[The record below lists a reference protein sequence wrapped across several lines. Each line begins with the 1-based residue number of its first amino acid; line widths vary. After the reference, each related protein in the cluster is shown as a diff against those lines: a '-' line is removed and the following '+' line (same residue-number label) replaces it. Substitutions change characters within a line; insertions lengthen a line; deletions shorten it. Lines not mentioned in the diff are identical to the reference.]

1 MDIGYGLCLIYLL
14 EKVVKNLGFDVF
26 ELMSFE
32 DYKVFVVEYM
42 LEKIVEMIGVLKDQ
56 LE

>member
-26 ELMSFE
+26 ESMSFE

-42 LEKIVEMIGVLKDQ
+42 LEKIVEMIGVSKD
-56 LE
+56 

>member
-14 EKVVKNLGFDVF
+14 EKAVKNLGFDVF

-42 LEKIVEMIGVLKDQ
+42 LEKIVEMIGVLKD
-56 LE
+56 